1 MPSPFYTASKRI
13 KPLGFLRPSQQHRS
27 QSSWFETQARPS
39 QRPPDG
45 DWRIWVLLAGRGYG
59 KTRVLVEWAKR
70 MADSM
75 PGSRGAIVAATA
87 ADARDV
93 LAEGPAGFIA
103 TSPADDLPL
112 YEPSKRRITWAN
124 GSRATL
130 YSADEPNRLRG
141 PQHHWAICDEYA
153 AWRYPEALDMLM
165 FGLRLGQ
172 DPRVVIAT
180 TPRPTKEV
188 KALLT
193 QPGTVVTRGTTY
205 ENLDNLAP
213 AFKEQI
219 IGRYEGTRLGRQELN
234 AEILEDIEGALWSH
248 GLIDRH
254 RVSDHPPLVRVVVAV
269 DPKASA
275 QAASE
280 AGIVVV
286 GLGVDDH
293 VYVLADLSVNGSP
306 AQWGAQVVSA
316 YNLYDADKII
326 GEVNNG
332 GDMVESTIRAVD
344 DRVAY
349 DAVRAS
355 RGKLTRA
362 EPVSTL
368 YERGMVH
375 HVGVLST
382 LEDQMC
388 TWSPGEF
395 SPDRMD
401 ALVWGVWALK
411 LKDEEQEEPPKI
423 ARVRSGR
430 MRTR

>member
-1 MPSPFYTASKRI
+1 
-13 KPLGFLRPSQQHRS
+13 
-27 QSSWFETQARPS
+27 
-39 QRPPDG
+39 
-45 DWRIWVLLAGRGYG
+45 
-59 KTRVLVEWAKR
+59 
-70 MADSM
+70 MADAM

-103 TSPADDLPL
+103 TSPADEPPL

-124 GSRATL
+124 GTMATL
-130 YSADEPNRLRG
+130 FSADEPNRLRG

-193 QPGTVVTRGTTY
+193 QPGVIVTRGTTH
-205 ENLDNLAP
+205 ENFDNLAP

-219 IGRYEGTRLGRQELN
+219 IARYEGTRLGRQELN
-234 AEILEDIEGALWSH
+234 AEILEEVEGALWSH

-254 RVSDHPPLVRVVVAV
+254 RVSAHPPLIRIVVAV
-269 DPKASA
+269 DPKVSA

-286 GLGVDDH
+286 GLGVDGH
-293 VYVLADLSVNGSP
+293 VYVLADLSMDGSP
-306 AQWGAQVVSA
+306 GQWGAQVVSA
-316 YNLYDADKII
+316 YNLYAADKII

-344 DRVAY
+344 SRVAY

-362 EPVSTL
+362 EPVATL

-375 HVGVLST
+375 HVGMLPG

-388 TWSPGEF
+388 AWAPGEF

-411 LKDEEQEEPPKI
+411 LKDEEEAEEPPKI
-423 ARVRSGR
+423 AKVRSGR
-430 MRTR
+430 MR